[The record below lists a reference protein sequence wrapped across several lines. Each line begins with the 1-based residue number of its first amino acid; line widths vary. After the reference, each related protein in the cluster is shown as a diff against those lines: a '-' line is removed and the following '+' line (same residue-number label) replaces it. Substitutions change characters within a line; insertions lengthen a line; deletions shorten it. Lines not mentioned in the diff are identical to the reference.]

1 MFTIAIHFYR
11 LSCECE
17 PQVYESL
24 VDVLSTQCVK
34 SFNRALPSALHGQY
48 GKPKFRSKQACLNLQ
63 HKISSHHLVH
73 FNDTQRSSILLPIF
87 LFIFTLLWTF
97 FQSWY
102 DWLMFRG
109 VGRFRCWCRVRGNS
123 VANHFGVNVSTIERL
138 VRRLRETGHL
148 ADRPRSG
155 RPRVTSRRQD
165 RTIRLAHLRNRH
177 LTATKTALNTVGT
190 HNRQISPKTVGRRLR
205 EIGLRARRPYV
216 GLPLTQARR
225 LRRMAW
231 LTAHAPRLFPMRQW
245 RRVLFTDESRFTL
258 YRTDGRRRVYRRRGE
273 RFADACCRTG
283 SVWGWLRYGLG
294 RHCSRDKI
302 TVDYCCGQYDRSK
315 V

>member
-1 MFTIAIHFYR
+1 MVRLTDVQRGRAIA
-11 LSCECE
+11 LLM
-17 PQVYESL
+17 Q
-24 VDVLSTQCVK
+24 
-34 SFNRALPSALHGQY
+34 GQ
-48 GKPKFRSKQACLNLQ
+48 RQQ
-63 HKISSHHLVH
+63 
-73 FNDTQRSSILLPIF
+73 Q
-87 LFIFTLLWTF
+87 
-97 FQSWY
+97 
-102 DWLMFRG
+102 
-109 VGRFRCWCRVRGNS
+109 

-138 VRRLRETGHL
+138 VRSLRETGHL

-177 LTATKTALNTVGT
+177 LTATETALNTVGT
-190 HNRQISPKTVGRRLR
+190 HNRQISPKTVGSRLR

-258 YRTDGRRRVYRRRGE
+258 YRADGRRRVPTSRRTLCR
-273 RFADACCRTG
+273 RLCCRTG
-283 SVWGWLRYGLG
+283 SFWGWLRYGLG